1 MAAGWKTQHCPL
13 RHPTDGEVARSDSH
27 TSAGAGV
34 PPPPLMLAKAGAAL
48 ANNIAVM
55 TSTTVAN
62 TIKRRMRR
70 MRHLLIPTL
79 PTGAPCVY
87 CSEGYEDGA
96 TSEKTSFRHFGE

>member
-1 MAAGWKTQHCPL
+1 
-13 RHPTDGEVARSDSH
+13 
-27 TSAGAGV
+27 
-34 PPPPLMLAKAGAAL
+34 MLAKAGAAL

-70 MRHLLIPTL
+70 LRHLLIPTL